1 MYHIPYSGLQTTG
14 CGPCSLLRST
24 TVILPSHP
32 FLTHA
37 KCIPAFKHF
46 ICVSSPG
53 PHFRHLPCL
62 LSPPVTVVATPS
74 MQPLT
79 RISENMLAL
88 PFGFLVRTF
97 PNCDLGSPQNSFRS
111 HSFTAQK
118 YSGVRFPWGHHWPM
132 VTYWWI
138 NASSS
143 YSLGRQFW
151 QTFRKF
157 CRIFL
162 WPIQR
167 CIFILAFLCS
177 VVLLCISPVSRDHFL
192 NKWLAYKFLS
202 QAVLL
207 WRTEAKTIDTQNRIV
222 LQSSQ
227 ALKKGSWS
235 WFTHQS
241 WQTPHCC
248 L

>member
-1 MYHIPYSGLQTTG
+1 MWSLLTSTQYHSHPAFSPIPHTCQVYSSLQAFHLCIEPWAPLQT
-14 CGPCSLLRST
+14 PA
-24 TVILPSHP
+24 LPSFSSCHSCGNS
-32 FLTHA
+32 FHA
-37 KCIPAFKHF
+37 AFDQDLREYASTSLWTFSVH
-46 ICVSSPG
+46 
-53 PHFRHLPCL
+53 
-62 LSPPVTVVATPS
+62 
-74 MQPLT
+74 
-79 RISENMLAL
+79 
-88 PFGFLVRTF
+88 TF

-118 YSGVRFPWGHHWPM
+118 YRGVRFPWGHHWPM

-192 NKWLAYKFLS
+192 NKWFAYKFLS

-207 WRTEAKTIDTQNRIV
+207 WRTEAKTTDTQNRIV